1 MKSTMTKETE
11 QNEAFTGEEADK
23 EEKAEQ
29 VDGEQNIEEP
39 VDDEDQKT
47 QFYRLAADFQNYK
60 KRVDKEKK
68 DIYAYAG
75 EKIMLE
81 LLSVLD
87 NFERA
92 LDVECSDKGMLE
104 GMKMI
109 FKQFI
114 GVLESQGLKEI
125 PAYGETFDP
134 NFHHAVIMAPVEGS
148 KSGLVAE
155 VMQKGYLLND
165 KVIRYAMVKV
175 VE

>member
-1 MKSTMTKETE
+1 MRSTMTKETE
-11 QNEAFTGEEADK
+11 QHEEFTKEEAVKEDK
-23 EEKAEQ
+23 AKQVNEEQ
-29 VDGEQNIEEP
+29 DIDEP
-39 VDDEDQKT
+39 VEEEDHKT

-68 DIYAYAG
+68 DIYAYAN

-92 LDVECSDKGMLE
+92 LDVECNDKGMLE

-109 FKQFI
+109 FKQFV
-114 GVLESQGLKEI
+114 GVLEAGGLKEI
-125 PAYGETFDP
+125 PADGEKFDP
-134 NFHHAVIMAPVEGS
+134 NFHHAVIMAPVEGYE
-148 KSGLVAE
+148 SGLVAE

-165 KVIRYAMVKV
+165 KVIRYSMVKV
-175 VE
+175 AE